1 MITHIDIT
9 GVGKFSPDDS
19 IKAYV
24 RKRVGGLD
32 RFAPRKARGNIRAD
46 VKLSEHGTGSN
57 KKYQVEVL
65 LALPEKTVTAKSTE
79 STEMEATDQVEQ
91 KLSAQLRKYK
101 DESVA
106 HLAHRRVLGKFKRSF
121 ARER

>member
-19 IKAYV
+19 IKAYI

-32 RFAPRKARGNIRAD
+32 RFAPRKARGDIRAD
-46 VKLSEHGTGSN
+46 VKLSEHGTAGN
-57 KKYQVEVL
+57 KKYQVEIL
-65 LALPEKTVTAKSTE
+65 LELHEKTVTAKATE
-79 STEMEATDQVEQ
+79 PTEMEATDEVEQ

-101 DESVA
+101 EESVA
-106 HLAHRRVLGKFKRSF
+106 HLAHRRVLSKFKRSF
-121 ARER
+121 ARD